1 VCKEARLVNSEIQKL
16 IDHAKPQITANKPFM
31 EWANSLMTESNL
43 FKKEHFKKLKQ
54 MIQDKT
60 YDGSATKNELRKAMC
75 RLSDEFK
82 EEFVDEILKENDRIR
97 GEDEPI

>member
-1 VCKEARLVNSEIQKL
+1 MKS
-16 IDHAKPQITANKPFM
+16 QITANKPFT
-31 EWANSLMTESNL
+31 EWANSLMTESSL

-75 RLSDEFK
+75 RLGDEFK
-82 EEFVDEILKENDRIR
+82 EEFVDEILDKNEKTRRVSGEN
-97 GEDEPI
+97 EPI